1 MPFCT
6 SCGAKVDAAAAFCYN
21 CGTAQAHHTSP
32 QYQDFLHGMTDRTA
46 AVLCYI
52 PVFGVIP
59 AIIFLATQ
67 KYRTNRRV
75 RFDAFQSLYLF
86 IAWLI
91 VSATAP
97 MFMIGLIGF
106 HTVALKLIKLGM
118 FITWVYLLIK
128 ASRNEPTHIPVIG
141 DLAERSAAEQL

>member
-1 MPFCT
+1 
-6 SCGAKVDAAAAFCYN
+6 
-21 CGTAQAHHTSP
+21 
-32 QYQDFLHGMTDRTA
+32 MTDRTA
-46 AVLCYI
+46 SLLCYI

-59 AIIFLATQ
+59 AIVFLAAQ

-91 VSATAP
+91 ISAAAP
-97 MFMIGLIGF
+97 VFMVGFIGF

-118 FITWVYLLIK
+118 FITWIYLLIK
-128 ASRNEPTHIPVIG
+128 SSRGEPTYIPVIG